1 MIATSYLGN
10 FDIPRSQ
17 TTFWVADGDGAM
29 EMRLYNDEIME
40 GDYPA
45 FAVQV
50 GQKISFRVTRVGRY
64 YDKGQVEAASDWVL
78 GEFDQNVYVM
88 EPDRE
93 LTVADVHQLVR
104 VTGILEGDPST
115 CGGSSKCWSFDYGH
129 GAPAIF
135 RTSSTIVDTGLVSL
149 RWPVDLVPP
158 QFNVDNF
165 DRLRV
170 SKPWLLSPHT
180 AGIPTCSGLK
190 SRLGFN
196 KPLRATLDGSSSK

>member
-1 MIATSYLGN
+1 
-10 FDIPRSQ
+10 
-17 TTFWVADGDGAM
+17 
-29 EMRLYNDEIME
+29 MRLYNDEIME
-40 GDYPA
+40 GDYPE

-88 EPDRE
+88 EPNRE
-93 LTVADVHQLVR
+93 LTVVDVHQLVR
-104 VTGILEGDPST
+104 VTGVLEGAPST

-135 RTSSTIVDTGLVSL
+135 RTSSTIVDTGSCVTFVGPLT
-149 RWPVDLVPP
+149 WFQDDP

-165 DRLRV
+165 DWLRV
-170 SKPWLLSPHT
+170 WLSPGYFHPIPR
-180 AGIPTCSGLK
+180 GIPTCSGLR
-190 SRLGFN
+190 SRLGFD
-196 KPLRATLDGSSSK
+196 KPLRATLHGSSFRGGR